1 MLRKTIMALTA
12 VAALGTAAL
21 APTSASA
28 HGWKFK
34 PHFGWGYAPSYSY
47 IVPGPSC
54 YVVKKVTPF
63 GFKFVKVCNHYN
75 YY

>member
-1 MLRKTIMALTA
+1 MLRKTIMTLTA
-12 VAALGTAAL
+12 VAALGAAAL

-54 YVVKKVTPF
+54 YMVKKVTPF